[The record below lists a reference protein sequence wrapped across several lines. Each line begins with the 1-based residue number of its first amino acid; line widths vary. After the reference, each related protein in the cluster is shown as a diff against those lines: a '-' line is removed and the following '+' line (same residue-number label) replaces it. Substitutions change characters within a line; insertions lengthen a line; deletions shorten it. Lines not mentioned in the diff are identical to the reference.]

1 MTIDLNILSR
11 MNSVIPLEYQS
22 QSYILLYVLFFVF
35 YALFV
40 WKFHKFISKREIISL
55 NLRQHDYSEHPAFEK
70 FLSIL
75 FYTFEYLVLL
85 PFLVL
90 FWFVIFLLFLL
101 FLSGSQTSE
110 QILIISAS
118 IIIASRIMA
127 YINEDIS
134 RNFIKIFS
142 FSILAFFIFDPK
154 FFDIGNS
161 LKKIIGE
168 MSLIRN
174 FITLF
179 VMIFIIEAA
188 LRIIYSIFQMF
199 STMSSENENTKN
211 RNVRKK
217 AVKKIS

>member
-1 MTIDLNILSR
+1 
-11 MNSVIPLEYQS
+11 
-22 QSYILLYVLFFVF
+22 
-35 YALFV
+35 
-40 WKFHKFISKREIISL
+40 
-55 NLRQHDYSEHPAFEK
+55 
-70 FLSIL
+70 
-75 FYTFEYLVLL
+75 
-85 PFLVL
+85 
-90 FWFVIFLLFLL
+90 VIFLLFLL

-127 YINEDIS
+127 YLNEDLS

-142 FSILAFFIFDPK
+142 FSILAFFIFDSQ

-161 LKKIIGE
+161 LQKIIEG

-179 VMIFIIEAA
+179 VMIFIIEAG

-199 STMSSENENTKN
+199 STMNSENENAENKI
-211 RNVRKK
+211 VRKK
-217 AVKKIS
+217 VVKKIS